1 VISVGIEIGIG
12 IGIGIEIGIGIG
24 IGIGIEIGI
33 GIWIGIGLLSPRV
46 PRSPRLHL
54 RVPLFTQREAECG
67 NTSLKSV
74 LAHLGHRASA
84 AHLGRLAG
92 LTSEGIEHAGLVTAA
107 RRLGFS
113 VFERSGGTPPRSVDE
128 LRFFLSLGHPVLVG
142 WWARAQGDPDLDP
155 RWSLAERRANDSG
168 HFSVVDGI
176 DGKDGKA
183 RIAMMDPDPLLRAG
197 RWRAVRRWLPL
208 STFLPLWYDTDT
220 PRFRRVDRWY
230 LVVHDSAERFAPRLH
245 AGVDHR
251 PLPALAARV
260 AARK

>member
-1 VISVGIEIGIG
+1 M
-12 IGIGIEIGIGIG
+12 
-24 IGIGIEIGI
+24 
-33 GIWIGIGLLSPRV
+33 PR
-46 PRSPRLHL
+46 PPRLHL

-74 LAHLGHRASA
+74 LAHLGHRISA
-84 AHLGRLAG
+84 ARLGRLAG

-113 VFERSGGTPPRSVDE
+113 VFERSGGSPAQSLAE
-128 LRFFLSLGHPVLVG
+128 LRFFLSLGHPILVG
-142 WWARAQGDPDLDP
+142 WWARAKGDPDLDP

-168 HFSVVDGI
+168 HFSVI
-176 DGKDGKA
+176 DGVDGKA

-230 LVVHDSAERFAPRLH
+230 MVVHDSPQRFARPLG
-245 AGVDHR
+245 AGVDHA
-251 PLPALAARV
+251 PLSARAARA